1 MDDEAAA
8 GPSSEMSRGSSA
20 AAELRRDRN
29 SIMKVACG
37 TCRRRKQACNAEKPK
52 CSFCK
57 QRGFQCDYAAPP
69 VTKKDRTME
78 EIRDYLAR
86 IEPKIHHIYENSG
99 DISRL
104 YQILD
109 PFGYQSQTATASLQM
124 PVPLQTQLQ
133 YVSAVHQMMR
143 WGAVWEMLRAA
154 EPKIE
159 GLETLL
165 EPNFTS
171 ILMESQGRDGKL
183 SHDVLRPNIAG
194 GATLSYADKE
204 WLEQGSTIYFSTFH
218 LMHPVLDQEYFM
230 KRTLSSA
237 VSGKVPQES
246 AECALVFLTIALAH
260 MASTGGAS
268 MEMDNQPPGLHY
280 FNEARRRMGFF
291 MEDSTIEAVQV
302 FVLAGL
308 YYECCSRHMEFR
320 AMSVHASL
328 ACHRMIAGSGQD
340 RSQTQADLMRRLFWH
355 CSITETGLNLELE
368 LPVTSLSTTEC
379 EMWPDMFSDSLV
391 PDAGYGIYEEHFYS
405 QISMRKL
412 ALDIHR
418 TLSTASTRP
427 ASSPGLFTQTAK
439 EKASHELHVA
449 VDQMQSSLNEWQS
462 QLMEGLQW
470 NTNQSMTP
478 TPFPGQYP
486 TPYPAPYP
494 TPGEERMEGVMSSIG
509 SVYFP
514 SNQFMA
520 QQQIATGV
528 LPTQPASPEAILQA
542 LLRTRLG
549 YLRCLLYRPYIYRV
563 VHSDKLSSQDLVGA
577 EEYLRQCVCWPIII
591 PPMCHSKRLIHGL
604 YFWSHNLMGILIIL
618 RLAITH
624 PRLQAVCLSIGKKDK
639 EEFKRPGAW
648 NAQARQTIFL
658 CVEWFK
664 SLVDIDADARWC
676 WSIIQGIY
684 PELVLSPTNT
694 RFLPEFYPTAMPSQ
708 EG

>member
-1 MDDEAAA
+1 M
-8 GPSSEMSRGSSA
+8 
-20 AAELRRDRN
+20 
-29 SIMKVACG
+29 
-37 TCRRRKQACNAEKPK
+37 
-52 CSFCK
+52 
-57 QRGFQCDYAAPP
+57 
-69 VTKKDRTME
+69 
-78 EIRDYLAR
+78 IRLGCT
-86 IEPKIHHIYENSG
+86 P
-99 DISRL
+99 
-104 YQILD
+104 
-109 PFGYQSQTATASLQM
+109 
-124 PVPLQTQLQ
+124 
-133 YVSAVHQMMR
+133 
-143 WGAVWEMLRAA
+143 
-154 EPKIE
+154 
-159 GLETLL
+159 
-165 EPNFTS
+165 
-171 ILMESQGRDGKL
+171 
-183 SHDVLRPNIAG
+183 
-194 GATLSYADKE
+194 
-204 WLEQGSTIYFSTFH
+204 
-218 LMHPVLDQEYFM
+218 
-230 KRTLSSA
+230 
-237 VSGKVPQES
+237 
-246 AECALVFLTIALAH
+246 LTI
-260 MASTGGAS
+260 S
-268 MEMDNQPPGLHY
+268 LH
-280 FNEARRRMGFF
+280 
-291 MEDSTIEAVQV
+291 
-302 FVLAGL
+302 
-308 YYECCSRHMEFR
+308 
-320 AMSVHASL
+320 
-328 ACHRMIAGSGQD
+328 
-340 RSQTQADLMRRLFWH
+340 
-355 CSITETGLNLELE
+355 
-368 LPVTSLSTTEC
+368 P
-379 EMWPDMFSDSLV
+379 
-391 PDAGYGIYEEHFYS
+391 
-405 QISMRKL
+405 
-412 ALDIHR
+412 
-418 TLSTASTRP
+418 ASTRP
-427 ASSPGLFTQTAK
+427 ASTPGLFTQTAK

-470 NTNQSMTP
+470 NTDQNMTP

-542 LLRTRLG
+542 LLRTRLS

-563 VHSDKLSSQDLVGA
+563 VHSDKLSSQDLAGA

-591 PPMCHSKRLIHGL
+591 PPMNHSKRLIHGL

>member
-29 SIMKVACG
+29 SVMKVACG
-37 TCRRRKQACNAEKPK
+37 ICRRRKQACDAEKPK

-69 VTKKDRTME
+69 VTNINDCMSVPSISLSIPANCLTGGCLEGSLSAFVNNMMCDRKDRTME

-104 YQILD
+104 YQIFD

-124 PVPLQTQLQ
+124 PMPLQTQLQ

-268 MEMDNQPPGLHY
+268 LEMDNQPPGLHY

-291 MEDSTIEAVQV
+291 TEESTIEAVQV
-302 FVLAGL
+302 FVLAG
-308 YYECCSRHMEFR
+308 
-320 AMSVHASL
+320 
-328 ACHRMIAGSGQD
+328 
-340 RSQTQADLMRRLFWH
+340 
-355 CSITETGLNLELE
+355 GLNLELE

-391 PDAGYGIYEEHFYS
+391 PDAGYGVYEEHFYS
-405 QISMRKL
+405 QISMRRL

-427 ASSPGLFTQTAK
+427 ASTPGLFTQTAK

-470 NTNQSMTP
+470 NTNQTMTP

-528 LPTQPASPEAILQA
+528 LPTQPASPEVILQA
-542 LLRTRLG
+542 LLRTRLS

-591 PPMCHSKRLIHGL
+591 PPMSHSKRLIHGL

-639 EEFKRPGAW
+639 EELKRPGAW

-676 WSIIQGIY
+676 WSIIQGLY

-708 EG
+708 ES

>member
-37 TCRRRKQACNAEKPK
+37 ICRRRKQACDAEKPK
-52 CSFCK
+52 CGFCK

-69 VTKKDRTME
+69 VTNINDCMSVPGISLSIPANGLAGGCLEGSLSAFVNKMMCDRKDRTME

-104 YQILD
+104 YQIFD

-124 PVPLQTQLQ
+124 PMPLQTQLQ

-268 MEMDNQPPGLHY
+268 LEMDNQPPGLHY

-291 MEDSTIEAVQV
+291 MEESTIEAVQV
-302 FVLAGL
+302 FVLAG
-308 YYECCSRHMEFR
+308 
-320 AMSVHASL
+320 
-328 ACHRMIAGSGQD
+328 
-340 RSQTQADLMRRLFWH
+340 
-355 CSITETGLNLELE
+355 GLNLELE

-391 PDAGYGIYEEHFYS
+391 PDAGYGVYEEHFYS

-427 ASSPGLFTQTAK
+427 ASTPGLFTQTAK

-470 NTNQSMTP
+470 NTNQIMTP

-494 TPGEERMEGVMSSIG
+494 TPGEERMEEVMSSIG

-542 LLRTRLG
+542 LLRTRLS

-591 PPMCHSKRLIHGL
+591 PPMSHSKRLIHGL

-648 NAQARQTIFL
+648 NAQARQTIYL

-694 RFLPEFYPTAMPSQ
+694 RFLPEFYPTAMSSQ

>member
-29 SIMKVACG
+29 SVMKVACG
-37 TCRRRKQACNAEKPK
+37 ICRRRKQACDAEKPK

-69 VTKKDRTME
+69 VTNINDCMSVPRISLSIPANCLAGGCLEGSLSAFVNKMMCDRKDRTME

-104 YQILD
+104 YQIFD
-109 PFGYQSQTATASLQM
+109 PFGYRSQTATASLQM
-124 PVPLQTQLQ
+124 PMPLQTQLQ

-194 GATLSYADKE
+194 GATVSYADKE

-268 MEMDNQPPGLHY
+268 LEMDNQPPGLHY

-291 MEDSTIEAVQV
+291 MEESTIEAVQV
-302 FVLAGL
+302 FVLAG
-308 YYECCSRHMEFR
+308 
-320 AMSVHASL
+320 
-328 ACHRMIAGSGQD
+328 
-340 RSQTQADLMRRLFWH
+340 
-355 CSITETGLNLELE
+355 GLNLELE

-391 PDAGYGIYEEHFYS
+391 PDAGYGVYEEHFYS

-427 ASSPGLFTQTAK
+427 ASTPGLFTQTAK

-470 NTNQSMTP
+470 NTNQLMTP

-542 LLRTRLG
+542 LLRTRLS

-577 EEYLRQCVCWPIII
+577 EEYLRQCVCWPIIV
-591 PPMCHSKRLIHGL
+591 PPMSHSKRLIHGL

-694 RFLPEFYPTAMPSQ
+694 RFLPEFYPTAIPSQ

>member
-1 MDDEAAA
+1 
-8 GPSSEMSRGSSA
+8 
-20 AAELRRDRN
+20 
-29 SIMKVACG
+29 
-37 TCRRRKQACNAEKPK
+37 
-52 CSFCK
+52 
-57 QRGFQCDYAAPP
+57 
-69 VTKKDRTME
+69 
-78 EIRDYLAR
+78 
-86 IEPKIHHIYENSG
+86 
-99 DISRL
+99 
-104 YQILD
+104 
-109 PFGYQSQTATASLQM
+109 
-124 PVPLQTQLQ
+124 
-133 YVSAVHQMMR
+133 
-143 WGAVWEMLRAA
+143 
-154 EPKIE
+154 
-159 GLETLL
+159 
-165 EPNFTS
+165 
-171 ILMESQGRDGKL
+171 
-183 SHDVLRPNIAG
+183 
-194 GATLSYADKE
+194 
-204 WLEQGSTIYFSTFH
+204 
-218 LMHPVLDQEYFM
+218 
-230 KRTLSSA
+230 
-237 VSGKVPQES
+237 
-246 AECALVFLTIALAH
+246 
-260 MASTGGAS
+260 
-268 MEMDNQPPGLHY
+268 
-280 FNEARRRMGFF
+280 
-291 MEDSTIEAVQV
+291 
-302 FVLAGL
+302 
-308 YYECCSRHMEFR
+308 
-320 AMSVHASL
+320 
-328 ACHRMIAGSGQD
+328 
-340 RSQTQADLMRRLFWH
+340 
-355 CSITETGLNLELE
+355 
-368 LPVTSLSTTEC
+368 
-379 EMWPDMFSDSLV
+379 
-391 PDAGYGIYEEHFYS
+391 
-405 QISMRKL
+405 MRKL

-486 TPYPAPYP
+486 TPYPSPYP

-664 SLVDIDADARWC
+664 SLMDIDADARWC

>member
-1 MDDEAAA
+1 M
-8 GPSSEMSRGSSA
+8 MC
-20 AAELRRDRN
+20 DR
-29 SIMKVACG
+29 
-37 TCRRRKQACNAEKPK
+37 
-52 CSFCK
+52 
-57 QRGFQCDYAAPP
+57 
-69 VTKKDRTME
+69 KDRTME

-104 YQILD
+104 YQIFD

-124 PVPLQTQLQ
+124 PMPLQTQLQ

-194 GATLSYADKE
+194 GATVSYADKE

-268 MEMDNQPPGLHY
+268 LEMDNQPPGLHY

-291 MEDSTIEAVQV
+291 MEESTIEAVQV

-308 YYECCSRHMEFR
+308 
-320 AMSVHASL
+320 
-328 ACHRMIAGSGQD
+328 
-340 RSQTQADLMRRLFWH
+340 
-355 CSITETGLNLELE
+355 
-368 LPVTSLSTTEC
+368 
-379 EMWPDMFSDSLV
+379 V
-391 PDAGYGIYEEHFYS
+391 PDAGYGVYEEHFYS

-418 TLSTASTRP
+418 TLST
-427 ASSPGLFTQTAK
+427 
-439 EKASHELHVA
+439 
-449 VDQMQSSLNEWQS
+449 
-462 QLMEGLQW
+462 
-470 NTNQSMTP
+470 
-478 TPFPGQYP
+478 
-486 TPYPAPYP
+486 
-494 TPGEERMEGVMSSIG
+494 
-509 SVYFP
+509 
-514 SNQFMA
+514 
-520 QQQIATGV
+520 
-528 LPTQPASPEAILQA
+528 
-542 LLRTRLG
+542 
-549 YLRCLLYRPYIYRV
+549 
-563 VHSDKLSSQDLVGA
+563 DLVGA
-577 EEYLRQCVCWPIII
+577 EEYLRQCVCWPIIV
-591 PPMCHSKRLIHGL
+591 PPMSHSKRLIHGL

>member
-8 GPSSEMSRGSSA
+8 GPSSEMSRGSSS

-29 SIMKVACG
+29 SVMKVACG
-37 TCRRRKQACNAEKPK
+37 ICRRRKQACDAEKPK

-69 VTKKDRTME
+69 VTNINDCMSAPSIILSIPSNCLAGGCLEGSLSAFVNKMMCDRKDRTME

-104 YQILD
+104 YQIFD

-124 PVPLQTQLQ
+124 PMPLQTQLQ

-143 WGAVWEMLRAA
+143 WDAVWEMLRAA

-171 ILMESQGRDGKL
+171 ILMESQGRDGKI
-183 SHDVLRPNIAG
+183 SYEVLRPNIAG

-268 MEMDNQPPGLHY
+268 LEMDNQPPGLHY

-291 MEDSTIEAVQV
+291 MEESTIEAVQV
-302 FVLAGL
+302 FVLAG
-308 YYECCSRHMEFR
+308 
-320 AMSVHASL
+320 
-328 ACHRMIAGSGQD
+328 
-340 RSQTQADLMRRLFWH
+340 
-355 CSITETGLNLELE
+355 GLNLELE
-368 LPVTSLSTTEC
+368 LPVTSLSTAEC

-391 PDAGYGIYEEHFYS
+391 PDAGYGVYEEHFYS

-427 ASSPGLFTQTAK
+427 ASTPGLFTQTAK

-470 NTNQSMTP
+470 NPDQNMTP

-509 SVYFP
+509 PVYFP
-514 SNQFMA
+514 SNHFMA

-542 LLRTRLG
+542 LLRTRLS

-591 PPMCHSKRLIHGL
+591 PPMSHSKRLIHGL

-624 PRLQAVCLSIGKKDK
+624 PRLQAVCLSIGEKDK
-639 EEFKRPGAW
+639 EDFKRPGAW

>member
-29 SIMKVACG
+29 SVMKVACG
-37 TCRRRKQACNAEKPK
+37 VCRRRKQACDAEKPK

-69 VTKKDRTME
+69 VTNMNDCISVPSISLSIPANCLAGGCLEGSLSAFVNKMMCDRKDRTME

-104 YQILD
+104 YQIFD

-124 PVPLQTQLQ
+124 PMPLQTQLQ

-183 SHDVLRPNIAG
+183 SHDVLRPNNAG

-268 MEMDNQPPGLHY
+268 LEMDNQPPGLHY

-291 MEDSTIEAVQV
+291 MEESTIEAVQV
-302 FVLAGL
+302 FVLAG
-308 YYECCSRHMEFR
+308 
-320 AMSVHASL
+320 
-328 ACHRMIAGSGQD
+328 
-340 RSQTQADLMRRLFWH
+340 
-355 CSITETGLNLELE
+355 GLNLELE

-391 PDAGYGIYEEHFYS
+391 PDAGYGVYEEHFYS
-405 QISMRKL
+405 QISMRRL

-427 ASSPGLFTQTAK
+427 ASTPGLFTQTAK

-470 NTNQSMTP
+470 NTNQTMTP

-494 TPGEERMEGVMSSIG
+494 TPGEERIEGVMSSIG

-528 LPTQPASPEAILQA
+528 LPTQPASPETILQA
-542 LLRTRLG
+542 LLRTRLS

-591 PPMCHSKRLIHGL
+591 PPMSHSKRLIHGL

-676 WSIIQGIY
+676 WSIIQGLY

>member
-1 MDDEAAA
+1 
-8 GPSSEMSRGSSA
+8 
-20 AAELRRDRN
+20 
-29 SIMKVACG
+29 
-37 TCRRRKQACNAEKPK
+37 
-52 CSFCK
+52 
-57 QRGFQCDYAAPP
+57 
-69 VTKKDRTME
+69 ME

-104 YQILD
+104 YQIFD

-124 PVPLQTQLQ
+124 PMPLQTQLQ

-268 MEMDNQPPGLHY
+268 LEMDNQPPGLHY

-291 MEDSTIEAVQV
+291 MEESTIEAVQV

-308 YYECCSRHMEFR
+308 
-320 AMSVHASL
+320 
-328 ACHRMIAGSGQD
+328 
-340 RSQTQADLMRRLFWH
+340 
-355 CSITETGLNLELE
+355 
-368 LPVTSLSTTEC
+368 
-379 EMWPDMFSDSLV
+379 V
-391 PDAGYGIYEEHFYS
+391 PDAGYGVYEEHFYS

-418 TLSTASTRP
+418 TLSTGEYFQA
-427 ASSPGLFTQTAK
+427 
-439 EKASHELHVA
+439 
-449 VDQMQSSLNEWQS
+449 
-462 QLMEGLQW
+462 
-470 NTNQSMTP
+470 
-478 TPFPGQYP
+478 
-486 TPYPAPYP
+486 APLTLTTLLP
-494 TPGEERMEGVMSSIG
+494 LALSDDFVVIC
-509 SVYFP
+509 
-514 SNQFMA
+514 QF
-520 QQQIATGV
+520 
-528 LPTQPASPEAILQA
+528 
-542 LLRTRLG
+542 
-549 YLRCLLYRPYIYRV
+549 
-563 VHSDKLSSQDLVGA
+563 
-577 EEYLRQCVCWPIII
+577 
-591 PPMCHSKRLIHGL
+591 
-604 YFWSHNLMGILIIL
+604 
-618 RLAITH
+618 
-624 PRLQAVCLSIGKKDK
+624 
-639 EEFKRPGAW
+639 
-648 NAQARQTIFL
+648 
-658 CVEWFK
+658 
-664 SLVDIDADARWC
+664 
-676 WSIIQGIY
+676 
-684 PELVLSPTNT
+684 
-694 RFLPEFYPTAMPSQ
+694 
-708 EG
+708 

>member
-1 MDDEAAA
+1 
-8 GPSSEMSRGSSA
+8 
-20 AAELRRDRN
+20 
-29 SIMKVACG
+29 
-37 TCRRRKQACNAEKPK
+37 
-52 CSFCK
+52 
-57 QRGFQCDYAAPP
+57 
-69 VTKKDRTME
+69 ME

-104 YQILD
+104 YQIFD

-124 PVPLQTQLQ
+124 PMPLQTQLQ

-268 MEMDNQPPGLHY
+268 LEMDNQPPGLHY

-291 MEDSTIEAVQV
+291 MEESTIEAVQV

-308 YYECCSRHMEFR
+308 
-320 AMSVHASL
+320 
-328 ACHRMIAGSGQD
+328 
-340 RSQTQADLMRRLFWH
+340 
-355 CSITETGLNLELE
+355 
-368 LPVTSLSTTEC
+368 
-379 EMWPDMFSDSLV
+379 V
-391 PDAGYGIYEEHFYS
+391 PDAGYGVYEEHFYS

-427 ASSPGLFTQTAK
+427 ASTPGLFTQTAK

-470 NTNQSMTP
+470 NTNQLMTP

-542 LLRTRLG
+542 LLRTRLS

-577 EEYLRQCVCWPIII
+577 EEYLRQCVCWPIIV
-591 PPMCHSKRLIHGL
+591 PPMSHSKRLIHGL

>member
-8 GPSSEMSRGSSA
+8 GPSSEMSRASSA

-29 SIMKVACG
+29 SVMKVACG
-37 TCRRRKQACNAEKPK
+37 ICRRRKQACDAEKPK

-57 QRGFQCDYAAPP
+57 SRGFQCDYAAPP

-104 YQILD
+104 YQIFD

-124 PVPLQTQLQ
+124 PMPLQTQLQ

-143 WGAVWEMLRAA
+143 WDAVWEMLRAA

-159 GLETLL
+159 GLEALL
-165 EPNFTS
+165 EPNFPS
-171 ILMESQGRDGKL
+171 MLMESQGRDGKL
-183 SHDVLRPNIAG
+183 PHDVLRPNIAG

-204 WLEQGSTIYFSTFH
+204 WLEQ
-218 LMHPVLDQEYFM
+218 DQEYFM
-230 KRTLSSA
+230 KRTLPSA
-237 VSGKVPQES
+237 ISGKVPQES

-268 MEMDNQPPGLHY
+268 WEMDNQPPGLHY

-291 MEDSTIEAVQV
+291 MEESTIEAVQV
-302 FVLAGL
+302 FVLTG
-308 YYECCSRHMEFR
+308 
-320 AMSVHASL
+320 
-328 ACHRMIAGSGQD
+328 
-340 RSQTQADLMRRLFWH
+340 
-355 CSITETGLNLELE
+355 GLNLELE

-379 EMWPDMFSDSLV
+379 EMWPDMFSESLV
-391 PDAGYGIYEEHFYS
+391 PDAGYGVFEEHFYS
-405 QISMRKL
+405 QISMRKF

-418 TLSTASTRP
+418 SLSTVQQEAFPMTPHHEMIRLGCSPLTISLHPASARP
-427 ASSPGLFTQTAK
+427 ASAPGLFTQTAK
-439 EKASHELHVA
+439 EQASHALHIA
-449 VDQMQSSLNEWQS
+449 VDQLQSQLNEWQE

-470 NTNQSMTP
+470 NTNQTITP
-478 TPFPGQYP
+478 IPFPGQF
-486 TPYPAPYP
+486 TAPYPAPYP

-528 LPTQPASPEAILQA
+528 LPTQSASPTAILQA
-542 LLRTRLG
+542 LLRTRLS

-577 EEYLRQCVCWPIII
+577 EEYLRECVCWPIIMVPI
-591 PPMCHSKRLIHGL
+591 CHSKRLLHGL

-658 CVEWFK
+658 CIQWFK
-664 SLVDIDADARWC
+664 SLVDIDGDARWC

-684 PELVLSPTNT
+684 PELVLSPTNA
-694 RFLPEFYPTAMPSQ
+694 RFLPEFYPPAMPSQ